1 MTGNFK
7 RMFPRAK
14 PLIGVIHLPGLP
26 GSPMYGGS
34 LAAVISQAMADAAAY
49 VNGGAD
55 GIIIENF
62 GDYPFVPGRNEPQV
76 AAAMTLILARLRAN
90 WPKTAFGVNVLRND
104 AVSAVAIAQA
114 GGAQF
119 IRVNVHTG
127 ATLTDQGIIEG
138 RADETLRFRHRI
150 GADNVMIFAD
160 IDVKHGAQI
169 APRDLRLVAKETVA
183 RGMAD
188 ALILTGGET
197 GDPPD
202 LQDVRHVRNAVEC
215 PIVAGSGVNKDNV
228 WEILPL
234 VDGVIVGTS
243 LKRQQKTENPVDEE
257 KVREL
262 SKAIRAAM
270 AKK

>member
-7 RMFPRAK
+7 KMFARAK

-26 GSPMYGGS
+26 GSPAYGGS
-34 LAAVISQAMADAAAY
+34 MEAIIAHAMADAAAY

-76 AAAMTLILARLRAN
+76 VAAMTAALARLRGK
-90 WPKTAFGVNVLRND
+90 WPKTPFGVNVLRND
-104 AVSAVAIAQA
+104 AVSALAIAQA
-114 GGAQF
+114 GGGRF
-119 IRVNVHTG
+119 IRVNIHTG

-138 RADETLRFRHRI
+138 RADETLRFRRRI
-150 GADNVMIFAD
+150 GADDVMIFAD
-160 IDVKHGAQI
+160 IDVKHGAQLVH
-169 APRDLRLVAKETVA
+169 RDLKLVAKETVL

-202 LQDVRHVRNAVEC
+202 LADVRQVRSAVEC
-215 PIVAGSGVNKDNV
+215 AIVAGSGVNKDNV
-228 WEILPL
+228 WEVLPL

-243 LKRQQKTENPVDEE
+243 LKRERKTENPVDEG

-262 SKAIRAAM
+262 AKAIRAA
-270 AKK
+270 AGKK